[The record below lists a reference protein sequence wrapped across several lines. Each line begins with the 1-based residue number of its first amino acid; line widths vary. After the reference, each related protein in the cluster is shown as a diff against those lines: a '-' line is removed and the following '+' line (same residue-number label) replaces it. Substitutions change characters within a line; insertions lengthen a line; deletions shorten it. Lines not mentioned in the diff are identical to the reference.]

1 MRTRRTQPAVTLD
14 LATFLP
20 QGWKPLGELQPI
32 NINGDN
38 TTEYLLTF
46 TYDPVANSTD
56 GPIGALIYNP
66 ETEAVVADPN
76 TVALVRPAG
85 FLNLHAILPS
95 YWDGKGQGFVG
106 APGQTV
112 TAYQVAYRQPLT
124 DTQTV
129 LPDTLVLLGGNS
141 YLTFVWWKN
150 PVDGYGVSQLYAP
163 GGFEGVDWVAW
174 QKKPTALTSL
184 VGRVPLN
191 NRSLFCRKT
200 RYDLLTTPADPNP
213 PADNLPGI
221 GFQPTDLGLAFCFGI
236 PEHPF
241 YSEGVVLAYLLDAS
255 RRTTWLDPA
264 LQETP
269 AAFAPLAD
277 LLANNQV
284 VRVDDVQSY
293 PTMGPKKLESS
304 PEPLYTTVC
313 AAVQVSTDQE
323 KAQTEQRLFLFRL
336 EHTPPAL
343 NPARP
348 DRLFIHNIQALD
360 APAGVQQRCQDNM

>member
-1 MRTRRTQPAVTLD
+1 MLD
-14 LATFLP
+14 LATLLP
-20 QGWKPLGELQPI
+20 QGWKPVGALQPI

-38 TTEYLLTF
+38 TTEYLLLF

-66 ETEAVVADPN
+66 ETEAVEADPN

-106 APGQTV
+106 EPGQVV
-112 TAYQVAYRQPLT
+112 TAYPVAYRQPLT

-129 LPDTLVLLGGNS
+129 VPDTLVLLGGNT

-150 PVDGYGVSQLYAP
+150 QVEGYGVSQLYAP
-163 GGFEGVDWVAW
+163 GGFEGVDWAAW
-174 QKKPTALTSL
+174 QKKPAPLTAL
-184 VGRVPLN
+184 VGREPLN
-191 NRSLFCRKT
+191 NRSLFCHKT
-200 RYDLLTTPADPNP
+200 RYDLVVTDTDQSQSTDNP
-213 PADNLPGI
+213 QGI
-221 GFQPTDLGLAFCFGI
+221 AFQPTDLGLAFCFGI
-236 PEHPF
+236 PDHPF
-241 YSEGVVLAYLLDAS
+241 YSEGVVLAYLLDTD
-255 RRTTWLDPA
+255 RRTNWLDPA
-264 LQETP
+264 LPTTDI
-269 AAFAPLAD
+269 AFASLAD

-284 VRVDDVQSY
+284 TRVDDVQSY
-293 PTMGPKKLESS
+293 ATMGPKK
-304 PEPLYTTVC
+304 PETSADPLYTTVC
-313 AAVQVSTDQE
+313 AAVQVNTGVE
-323 KAQTEQRLFLFRL
+323 NAQTEQRLFLFRL
-336 EHTPPAL
+336 QHVPPTL